1 MVTRFYSPLETL
13 LGLQKALEET
23 MATDWFGPAATTSR
37 GAYPPVNVFQEN
49 DDYVII
55 AEIPGAK
62 REDIEIQVKGHQVRL
77 SGKKVVDYGEK
88 VSIHRRER
96 NAGHFDRIVTIPFEV
111 NSEGVKA
118 EFRNGILALSIPRAE
133 SDKPRVVHIV

>member
-13 LGLQKALEET
+13 LGLQKALEDS
-23 MATDWFGPAATTSR
+23 MATEWFGPAATTSR
-37 GAYPPVNVFQEN
+37 GAYPPINVFQDN

-62 REDIEIQVKGHQVRL
+62 REDLEIQVKKNQVRL

-88 VSIHRRER
+88 ASLHRRER
-96 NAGHFDRIVTIPFEV
+96 NSGHFDRVITIPFEV
-111 NSEGVKA
+111 DSEGVKA
-118 EFRNGILALSIPRAE
+118 EYRNGILALSIPRAE
-133 SDKPRVVHIV
+133 SDKPRVVNIA